1 MSRRRR
7 GSADDGG
14 SLELLLDPICN
25 MFGTIMFVMLI
36 AAIMAM
42 AKASQV
48 TAEGMRRAAESTAAV
63 PADAAV
69 LQQDIA
75 DLERRLQEQPAATI
89 DPTTAERMQ
98 DVEQAMGEIARRRK
112 LLAAYERSVEAA
124 GRDLTT
130 MAELVQP
137 LEAAISRLEE
147 DLKLARQSKSRAA
160 RPPIERLITQ
170 RAFTVVVWGDRLYAI
185 CRFPPGPRPRERC
198 TWYSL
203 WHPQHTLASRCMVPV
218 QNCERGQERIER
230 DVVLNAGQGIDLTAG
245 NAVESDPAFLDLLAT
260 LDPKKDFIDF
270 EVAPDSFDT
279 FFLAKRL
286 FVDRGFEYGVSV
298 NTQPLPEYRDLVVPG
313 QPRGL

>member
-1 MSRRRR
+1 MRRSRKR
-7 GSADDGG
+7 SDGD

-42 AKASQV
+42 AKASEV
-48 TAEGMRRAAESTAAV
+48 TAEGLHRAATAGGGGS
-63 PADAAV
+63 DAAV
-69 LQQDIA
+69 LQEEITT
-75 DLERRLQEQPAATI
+75 LERKLAQLPAPKV
-89 DPTTAERMQ
+89 DPESAERLEE
-98 DVEQAMGEIARRRK
+98 VAQAMAEISRRRAM
-112 LLAAYERSVEAA
+112 LAAYRRSVEAA
-124 GRDLTT
+124 GRDLSS
-130 MAELVQP
+130 MSEMIQP
-137 LEAAISRLEE
+137 LEAAIARLEE
-147 DLKLARQSKSRAA
+147 DLKLARQAKSRAA

-170 RAFTVVVWGDRLYAI
+170 RAFTVVVWGDRLYAV

-198 TWYSL
+198 EWYAL
-203 WHPQHTLASRCMVPV
+203 WHPKHTIPSRCRTPIKV
-218 QNCERGQERIER
+218 CERGSERIER

-245 NAVESDPAFLDLLAT
+245 SAVEQDPAFLDLIAT

-270 EVAPDSFDT
+270 EVAPDSFDS

-286 FVDRGFEYGVSV
+286 FVERGFEHAVSV

>member
-1 MSRRRR
+1 MRRRHVDEE
-7 GSADDGG
+7 S
-14 SLELLLDPICN
+14 SLELMLDPLCDN
-25 MFGTIMFVMLI
+25 FGTIMFVMLI
-36 AAIMAM
+36 AALMAM
-42 AKASQV
+42 AKASDI
-48 TAEGMRRAAESTAAV
+48 TAEGVRRAAESTAAV

-98 DVEQAMGEIARRRK
+98 EVEQAMGEIARRRK
-112 LLAAYERSVEAA
+112 LLAAYQRSVEAA

-185 CRFPPGPRPRERC
+185 CRFAPGPRPRERC

-203 WHPQHTLASRCMVPV
+203 WHPQHTVVSRCLVPV
-218 QNCERGQERIER
+218 QNCDRGQERIER
-230 DVVLNAGQGIDLTAG
+230 DVVLAAGKGIDLTTG

-286 FVDRGFEYGVSV
+286 FVDRGFEYAVSV

-313 QPRGL
+313 QARGL

>member
-1 MSRRRR
+1 MRRRHVDEE
-7 GSADDGG
+7 S
-14 SLELLLDPICN
+14 SLELMLDPLCDN
-25 MFGTIMFVMLI
+25 FGTIMFVMLI
-36 AAIMAM
+36 AALMAM
-42 AKASQV
+42 AKASDLA
-48 TAEGMRRAAESTAAV
+48 AEGVRRATSSTAGSIETTT
-63 PADAAV
+63 
-69 LQQDIA
+69 LTQDIA
-75 DLERRLQEQPAATI
+75 DLERRLQEQPAANI
-89 DPTTAERMQ
+89 DATTAKSME
-98 DVEQAMGEIARRRK
+98 DVEKAMGEIARRRK

-170 RAFTVVVWGDRLYAI
+170 RAFTVIVWGDKLYAV

-198 TWYSL
+198 QWYSL
-203 WHPQHTLASRCMVPV
+203 WHPQHTVASRCMVPV
-218 QNCERGQERIER
+218 ENCERGQERIER
-230 DVVLNAGQGIDLTAG
+230 DVVLNVGKGIDLTAG
-245 NAVESDPAFLDLLAT
+245 NAIESDPAFLDLLAT

-286 FVDRGFEYGVSV
+286 FVDRGFEYSVNV
-298 NTQPLPEYRDLVVPG
+298 NTQPLPEYRDLVLPG

>member
-1 MSRRRR
+1 MRRRHVDEE
-7 GSADDGG
+7 S
-14 SLELLLDPICN
+14 SLELMLDPLCDN
-25 MFGTIMFVMLI
+25 FGTIMFVMLI
-36 AAIMAM
+36 AALMAM
-42 AKASQV
+42 AKASDLA
-48 TAEGMRRAAESTAAV
+48 AEGVRRATSSTAGSIETTT
-63 PADAAV
+63 
-69 LQQDIA
+69 LTQDIA
-75 DLERRLQEQPAATI
+75 DLERRLQEQPAANI
-89 DPTTAERMQ
+89 DATTAKSME
-98 DVEQAMGEIARRRK
+98 DVEKAMGEIARRRK

-170 RAFTVVVWGDRLYAI
+170 RAFTVVVWGDKLYAV

-198 TWYSL
+198 LWYSL
-203 WHPQHTLASRCMVPV
+203 WHPQHTVASRCMVPV

-230 DVVLNAGQGIDLTAG
+230 DVVLNVGKGIDLTAG
-245 NAVESDPAFLDLLAT
+245 NAIESDPAFLDLLAT

-286 FVDRGFEYGVSV
+286 FVDRGFEYSVNV
-298 NTQPLPEYRDLVVPG
+298 NTQPLPEYRDLVIPG